1 MEVKIGIQSVPRELV
16 LETNSSEDEVASA
29 LEDAV
34 AKSGVFTLMDHKGG
48 RVLVPADKIAYVE
61 FGGTEP
67 RRVGF
72 GNPSGPSI

>member
-1 MEVKIGIQSVPRELV
+1 VEVKIGIQSAPRELV
-16 LETNSSEDEVASA
+16 LDTNDDAAEVERA
-29 LEDAV
+29 LKDAV
-34 AKSGVFTLMDHKGG
+34 ENDGVFALTDDKGG

-72 GNPSGPSI
+72 SNL